1 MNDKDQK
8 EFAELMERRTNQA
21 ATEIIQVIKKADL
34 QPLAAIVSI
43 VKASAILMESY
54 NAVGEDA
61 DFLEHVFKT
70 TIGPAR
76 MEVRE
81 DMLPSVDMSKMKN

>member
-1 MNDKDQK
+1 MNEKDQK
-8 EFAELMERRTNQA
+8 EFAALMEKRTNEA
-21 ATEIIQVIKKADL
+21 AKEIIQVIKKADL

-61 DFLEHVFKT
+61 DFLEHVFRN

-81 DMLPSVDMSKMKN
+81 DMFPSLDTSKDNN